1 MTDLQEK
8 MLKDLDR
15 KVDSI
20 IETLGGNNL
29 GTKGLSKELLDLHTE
44 FHAHVEDNRK
54 HFANLYN
61 YKNKLAGALTI
72 IGVIWTVFAAYII
85 KHLN

>member
-29 GTKGLSKELLDLHTE
+29 GTKGLSKELVDLHSE

-54 HFANLYN
+54 HFTNLYN
-61 YKNKLAGALTI
+61 YKSKLTGALTI
-72 IGVIWTVFAAYII
+72 IGLLWSAFAVYII
-85 KHLN
+85 NHLK